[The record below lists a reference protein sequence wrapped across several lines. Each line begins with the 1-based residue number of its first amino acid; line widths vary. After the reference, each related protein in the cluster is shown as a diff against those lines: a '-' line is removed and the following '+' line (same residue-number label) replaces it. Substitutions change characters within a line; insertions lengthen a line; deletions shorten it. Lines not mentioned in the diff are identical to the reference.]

1 MHEDVLNDVL
11 EKGLK
16 FGIINEAGLHDENF
30 EEVISSLTKEQ
41 MEEILIKIYDN
52 CMY

>member
-11 EKGLK
+11 EKGEK
-16 FGIINEAGLHDENF
+16 FGIINDEGLHDENF
-30 EEVISSLTKEQ
+30 EEVINSLTKEQ
-41 MEEILIKIYDN
+41 MEEILIKIYSN